1 MGGRWGEGSTL
12 QYMGIFYLQQARY
25 DVALAYLLLA
35 RDIFAEAQ
43 RIEGDLPQKNI
54 ETLQQK
60 VGDEEFA
67 SLLAKVE
74 PQAAEIVGQALGD

>member
-1 MGGRWGEGSTL
+1 
-12 QYMGIFYLQQARY
+12 MGIFYLQQARY